1 VGCIHRKYDDPDPT
15 INPNAREVDNT
26 LWSRVALVLPVAET
40 WAMIPQVE
48 IRDQQSNYETSQ
60 FDDFSATLGL
70 QKRF

>member
-1 VGCIHRKYDDPDPT
+1 
-15 INPNAREVDNT
+15 
-26 LWSRVALVLPVAET
+26 VLPVAET

-48 IRDQQSNYETSQ
+48 IRDQQSNYETSE